1 MKLLHVSLI
10 ASLIASTLLAQ
21 NIPSSRI
28 YQEAQKSYNSGDFK
42 TAYGFFE
49 TLSLENPE
57 SAEYN
62 FLLGRSALELK
73 MYDEALTAFDR
84 VLMLNPTHTRTR
96 LELARLYFETKQLEQ
111 ASHELDLVLKE
122 NIPQNVRDIAT
133 AFKTRVD
140 ESKNKHSFSVALIV
154 GGGYDNNAN
163 NDIGKKEFIIPSFN
177 IPITGNDKVADSNL
191 FATMVLNHTYDFG
204 EKGGWSLE
212 NSLVGYNKTNIDL
225 TQNNLNLFALSAS
238 PVYSHESLRLSMP
251 LNYDRVYLDGKG
263 YMYNLSATLK
273 GTYLLDATSQL
284 EAGYLHK
291 RGYYDEDEGQD
302 VKGNTFFGSYKK
314 AFGED
319 EPLLLSLS
327 TSYSDNAEVNSG
339 RTDVASTGHSYTIEL
354 SQNFKNG
361 LKPSLSYTY
370 STTDFDKV
378 DVLYGTKRSDSRDE
392 YELGVG
398 YAIKENMLINASV
411 TYSKKSSNHDP
422 FNYDKITAL
431 MSAIFIF

>member
-1 MKLLHVSLI
+1 MKPLHVTLLSSLI
-10 ASLIASTLLAQ
+10 ASSLFAQ
-21 NIPSSRI
+21 TIPSERV
-28 YQEAQKSYNSGDFK
+28 YQEAQKSYNAGDFK

-57 SAEYN
+57 NPEYN

-73 MYDEALTAFDR
+73 MYDEAVTAFDR
-84 VLMLNPTHTRTR
+84 VLMLNPSHTRTR
-96 LELARLYFETKQLEQ
+96 LELARLYFETKEYEQ
-111 ASHELDLVLKE
+111 ASHELELVLKE

-133 AFKTRVD
+133 AFKTRID

-154 GGGYDNNAN
+154 GAGYDNNAN

-177 IPITGNDKVADSNL
+177 IPITGNDKVDDSNL
-191 FATMVLNHTYDFG
+191 FATMVLNHSYDFG

-225 TQNNLNLFALSAS
+225 TQNNLNLFALSTS
-238 PVYSHESLRLSMP
+238 PIYSHESLRLSMP

-273 GTYLLDATSQL
+273 GAYLLDATSQV
-284 EAGYLHK
+284 EVGYLHK

-314 AFGED
+314 AFGEN

-339 RTDVASTGHSYTIEL
+339 RTDVASTGYSYAIEL
-354 SQNFKNG
+354 SQSFKNG
-361 LKPSLSYTY
+361 LKPSVSYTY
-370 STTDFDKV
+370 STTDFEKV

-392 YELGVG
+392 YELGLG
-398 YAIKENMLINASV
+398 YTIKENMLINASV
-411 TYSKKSSNHDP
+411 TYSKNSSNHDP

-431 MSAIFIF
+431 MSAVFIF

>member
-1 MKLLHVSLI
+1 MKPLHVTILSSLL
-10 ASLIASTLLAQ
+10 ASSLLAQ
-21 NIPSSRI
+21 DISSSRI
-28 YQEAQKSYNSGDFK
+28 YQEAQKSYNAGDFK

-57 SAEYN
+57 NPEYN

-84 VLMLNPTHTRTR
+84 VLILNSTHTRTR

-133 AFKTRVD
+133 AFKTRID
-140 ESKNKHSFSVALIV
+140 ESKNKHRFSVALII
-154 GGGYDNNAN
+154 GWGYDSNAN

-191 FATMVLNHTYDFG
+191 FATMILNHTYDFG
-204 EKGGWSLE
+204 DKGGWSLE

-225 TQNNLNLFALSAS
+225 TQNNLNLFSLSTA
-238 PVYSHESLRLSMP
+238 PVYTYEKYRFSMP

-263 YMYNLSATLK
+263 YMYNLSATFK
-273 GTYLLDATSQL
+273 GAYLLDETSQL
-284 EAGYLHK
+284 EISYLYK

-319 EPLLLSLS
+319 EPILLSLS
-327 TSYSDNAEVNSG
+327 TSYSDNTEVNSG
-339 RTDVASTGHSYTIEL
+339 RTDVASTGNSYSIEL
-354 SQNFKNG
+354 SKSFKNG
-361 LKPSLSYTY
+361 IRPSLSYTY
-370 STTDFDKV
+370 STTDFEKV
-378 DVLYGTKRSDSRDE
+378 DVLYGTKRSDDRDE
-392 YELGVG
+392 YEFGLG
-398 YAIKENMLINASV
+398 YTLKENMLLNASV
-411 TYSKKSSNHDP
+411 TYAKNSSNHDP
-422 FNYDKITAL
+422 FNYDKVTAL
-431 MSAIFIF
+431 LSAIFTF